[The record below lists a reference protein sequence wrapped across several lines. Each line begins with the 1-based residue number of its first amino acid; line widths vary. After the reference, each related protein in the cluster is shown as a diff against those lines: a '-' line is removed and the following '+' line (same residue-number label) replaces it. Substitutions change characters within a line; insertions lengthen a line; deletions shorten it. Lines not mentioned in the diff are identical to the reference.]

1 MAKGVGRPGRRRAV
15 PGSGPAEERRH
26 LMAWR
31 GSDTSAEERGLPR
44 ALRAVV
50 WLRRH
55 RELVVALAVAGI
67 VVSFVL
73 DLLIPGYA
81 IAGFYLFPLLLV
93 TFALSERRA
102 VGVLSAV
109 CLGLTIYVLVLQ
121 DRANAQNILLVA
133 FGVVAGAGLIELGSL
148 YNRYDRLYEKER
160 ATTVRLHSLTT
171 QLQRLQEVS
180 VLDSERAPSEL
191 LLDVVSEARQL
202 LSCDGGM
209 LFRLD
214 HGDDTLHLM
223 AALGPPSAAIALSLA
238 AGGPANEAPGPPTG
252 APGASPAPAD
262 EGDDLLSRLPAGT
275 VDLAFS
281 TRRPVGVAD
290 LLRSGEESR
299 EGLRDETR
307 VVGAQ
312 AEWRSCLVVPLVVR
326 GDAYGVLVL
335 PYVASRSFS
344 DEDLGLASAF
354 GDQAALA
361 IENARLRE
369 QVERTATAAER
380 SRLAR
385 ELHDS
390 VTQSLFAASLTAEAL
405 YRDRDTASP
414 HVRDSLLDVQR
425 LTRGALAEMR
435 TLLVEMRP
443 GALAQS
449 PLGDLLEH
457 VVQATQARR
466 RIALELAV
474 TDAPPLPGAATIAL
488 YRIAQEAMNNVV
500 RHSQATRSWVR
511 LTGYAAAVELVVGDD
526 GRGFDPGAVGPEQL
540 GLRIMRERAEAVGAV
555 LRITSEVDHGTVI
568 AVTWPASEGE
578 GT

>member
-1 MAKGVGRPGRRRAV
+1 
-15 PGSGPAEERRH
+15 
-26 LMAWR
+26 MAWR
-31 GSDTSAEERGLPR
+31 GSDTSVEERGLPR
-44 ALRAVV
+44 ALRAVA

-55 RELVVALAVAGI
+55 RELVVVLAVAGI

-102 VGVLSAV
+102 VGILSAV

-180 VLDSERAPSEL
+180 VLDSERPPSEL

-214 HGDDTLHLM
+214 HGDDTLSLM
-223 AALGPPSAAIALSLA
+223 AALGPPIV
-238 AGGPANEAPGPPTG
+238 AGDPPIVAGDPPTVAGDPPKEAPGPPTG
-252 APGASPAPAD
+252 APGASPAPANG
-262 EGDDLLSRLPAGT
+262 GDNLLPRLPAGT

-281 TRRPVGVAD
+281 TRRPVGVPD
-290 LLRSGEESR
+290 LLRSEEPR
-299 EGLRDETR
+299 EGPRDETR
-307 VVGAQ
+307 GLGAQ

-326 GDAYGVLVL
+326 GDAFGVLLL

-369 QVERTATAAER
+369 QVQRTATAAER

-414 HVRDSLLDVQR
+414 RVRDSLLDVQR

-457 VVQATQARR
+457 VVQATQART

-474 TDAPPLPGAATIAL
+474 TNAPPLPGDATIAL

-511 LTGYAAAVELVVGDD
+511 LTGSAAAADLVVGDD

-540 GLRIMRERAEAVGAV
+540 GLRIMRERAEAVGAA
-555 LRITSEVDHGTVI
+555 LRITSEVGHGTVI
-568 AVTWPASEGE
+568 AVTWPASGGD

>member
-1 MAKGVGRPGRRRAV
+1 
-15 PGSGPAEERRH
+15 
-26 LMAWR
+26 MAWR
-31 GSDTSAEERGLPR
+31 GSDTSVEERGLPR

-55 RELVVALAVAGI
+55 RELVVALAVAG
-67 VVSFVL
+67 VAAAFVL

-171 QLQRLQEVS
+171 QIQRLQEVA
-180 VLDSERAPSEL
+180 VLDSERPLSEL
-191 LLDVVSEARQL
+191 LLDIVAEARQL
-202 LSCDGGM
+202 LACDAGM

-214 HGDDTLHLM
+214 HGDDTLSLM
-223 AALGPPSAAIALSLA
+223 T
-238 AGGPANEAPGPPTG
+238 AP
-252 APGASPAPAD
+252 PAD
-262 EGDDLLSRLPAGT
+262 AGDDILARLPTGT

-281 TRRPVGVAD
+281 TSRPVGVPD
-290 LLRSGEESR
+290 LSPSRDESREESR
-299 EGLRDETR
+299 DETPGR
-307 VVGAQ
+307 GLQ

-326 GDAYGVLVL
+326 GDAFGALVL
-335 PYVASRSFS
+335 LYAATRRFS

-361 IENARLRE
+361 VENARLRE

-414 HVRDSLLDVQR
+414 RARASLLDVQR

-443 GALAQS
+443 GALAQA

-457 VVQATQARR
+457 VVQAAQART
-466 RIALELAV
+466 RIALELV
-474 TDAPPLPGAATIAL
+474 VDDAPPLPGDVTIAL
-488 YRIAQEAMNNVV
+488 YRITQEAMNNVV
-500 RHSQATRSWVR
+500 HHSRGTRAWAR
-511 LTGYAAAVELVVGDD
+511 LTGAAAAVELVVGDD
-526 GRGFDPGAVGPEQL
+526 GRGFDPAVARPEQM
-540 GLRIMRERAEAVGAV
+540 GLRIMRERAEAVGAA
-555 LRITSEVDHGTVI
+555 LRITTKVDHGTVI
-568 AVTWPASEGE
+568 TVTWPASGGD